1 MFRTFSSHPANV
13 SDLDTLLSIIIYLI
27 YTGCYHIHLCR
38 RTRKKTNCTNWMNVC
53 KKNPILLAIWQAV
66 RAGMISYC
74 ISFGSGGA
82 SLAERLVSSTL
93 NLLALLR
100 VGSNPGLG
108 DSNFHEGKSP
118 GWLREGRW
126 FYPDAWLILYG
137 QLGIWGLP
145 PSN

>member
-1 MFRTFSSHPANV
+1 METIFLKSMTPCFMGISKR
-13 SDLDTLLSIIIYLI
+13 LLIMLI
-27 YTGCYHIHLCR
+27 VTY
-38 RTRKKTNCTNWMNVC
+38 
-53 KKNPILLAIWQAV
+53 
-66 RAGMISYC
+66 
-74 ISFGSGGA
+74 

-126 FYPDAWLILYG
+126 FYPDA
-137 QLGIWGLP
+137 
-145 PSN
+145 